1 VRPSISEGVATPTTQ
16 IIHLGRTGYRYC
28 TDIQVRLRDARIRGE
43 IEDTLLLTEHDHVY
57 TIGTSGGDD
66 HLLASEKELS
76 TVQATVEQTD
86 RGGDI
91 TYHGPGQL
99 VVYPIIDLR
108 QRTMD
113 LHRYLR
119 DLEDVVIIALKNF
132 DVTGGRI
139 DGYTGIWVDGEK
151 VCAIGIHCRSWVTMH
166 GFALNVDT
174 DLSYFNRIIPCGIFE
189 RGVTSL
195 RDILGRDI
203 DRAAVEAEIVR
214 SWSAVFQTAVRERA
228 LADVLR
234 QTVSGGAFPS

>member
-1 VRPSISEGVATPTTQ
+1 MPTTQ
-16 IIHLGRTGYRYC
+16 VVRLGRTGYRYC
-28 TDIQVRLRDARIRGE
+28 ADIQVRLRDARIRGE
-43 IEDTLLLTEHDHVY
+43 IEDTVLLTEHDHVF
-57 TIGTSGGDD
+57 TIGTSGDD
-66 HLLASEKELS
+66 NHLLATEKELS
-76 TVQATVEQTD
+76 GLQATVEQTD

-99 VVYPIIDLR
+99 VAYPVIDLR
-108 QRTMD
+108 RRTMD

-119 DLEDVVIIALKNF
+119 DLEDVVLRALKNLG
-132 DVTGGRI
+132 VTGERI

-174 DLSYFNRIIPCGIFE
+174 DLSYFRRIIPCGIFE

-195 RDILGRDI
+195 REILGRDI
-203 DRAAVEAEIVR
+203 DRAVVEAEIIR

-234 QTVSGGAFPS
+234 QTVSGGAFTS